1 MSTLTSSRIAA
12 TAMLAIAVAAPAAAK
27 SDTAEVRCAGVNT
40 CKGEGKCKEYSYPKA
55 ASETPSAGNGCKGQ
69 NACKGLGWLHVP
81 TAQECVAQ
89 GGKVLA
95 D

>member
-40 CKGEGKCKEYSYPKA
+40 CKG
-55 ASETPSAGNGCKGQ
+55 
-69 NACKGLGWLHVP
+69 LGWLHVP